1 MGMIRKIGLWEW
13 SRKGKKRVIKEEE
26 GSEEEEEKGSTSL
39 EIQPELVKGRPVNN
53 VQVDPVGGAGVRP
66 FLWA

>member
-26 GSEEEEEKGSTSL
+26 VSKKKKKGSTSL
-39 EIQPELVKGRPVNN
+39 EIQPELVKGQPVNN
-53 VQVDPVGGAGVRP
+53 VQVDPVGGAGVRA